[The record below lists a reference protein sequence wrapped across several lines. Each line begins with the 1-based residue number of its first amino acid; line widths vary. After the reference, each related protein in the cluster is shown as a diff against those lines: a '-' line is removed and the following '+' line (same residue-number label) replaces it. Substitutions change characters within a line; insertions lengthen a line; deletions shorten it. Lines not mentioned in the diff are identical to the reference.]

1 MKKHWKNT
9 GRCWQL
15 KNSYINIIGQ
25 KTKELIGRVFL
36 FLCKQLTI
44 MKKLSTLF
52 FLVLSAVL
60 FFPACDDD
68 KTYAELLEEER
79 DMIKDFMN
87 RQGITTI
94 SMSQFEGQDSTTLEN
109 EYVEFGGEGV
119 YMHVDHAA
127 SGADARFAETNDVIL
142 VRFMEVN
149 LATDDTLST
158 FVNSSY
164 VPDEFRYT
172 KSTNTILGQ
181 FIGGGVMQAVYGS
194 SVPAGW
200 LMPLNYL
207 RLSNSS
213 GSDRTRIKLIVS
225 AKNGQSDAINSIYP
239 CYYELTFQF
248 PK

>member
-1 MKKHWKNT
+1 M
-9 GRCWQL
+9 
-15 KNSYINIIGQ
+15 
-25 KTKELIGRVFL
+25 
-36 FLCKQLTI
+36 CKQLVR
-44 MKKLSTLF
+44 MKKLNALF
-52 FLVLSAVL
+52 FLILSAVL
-60 FFPACDDD
+60 FLPGCDDD

-79 DMIKDFMN
+79 DIIRGFMSRN
-87 RQGITTI
+87 DITTI
-94 SMSQFEGQDSTTLEN
+94 SMSQFEEQDSTTLEN
-109 EYVEFGGEGV
+109 EYVEFSGEGV

-127 SGADARFAETNDVIL
+127 SGADARFAETNDVVL

-149 LATDDTLST
+149 LATDDTIST
-158 FVNSSY
+158 FVNSGY

-172 KSTNTILGQ
+172 KTTNTILGQ
-181 FIGGGVMQAVYGS
+181 FIGGGVMQALYGS

-213 GSDRTRIKLIVS
+213 GADRTRIKLIVS
-225 AKNGQSDAINSIYP
+225 AKNGQSDAISNIYP